1 MKHKISIIVFEC
13 LVVFVVT
20 PLLLCYTSRH
30 RNGTPCMF
38 TEESLRTSFAVPILD
53 EDSDEDA
60 RLKLAYVAQYGDR
73 EKERQMAQNAF
84 NWLESNSTAD
94 LQGDGAEKFL
104 AFTDKMYLGT
114 KERMNDWTHEQRRK
128 RYDDRAKQA
137 QRLVSKL
144 QFVIDENGDDERCA
158 EDTRQA
164 KNALSFLNVHTSK
177 FDNWSRDNVVGFA
190 NRIDEMYNAAEK
202 RRGVFRKATD
212 PIFRWLD
219 GFFAVEWQ
227 SLSKGSKQ
235 RVMRKRDAVA
245 SNGSDDRL
253 VQTKQEKANETDS
266 CNGYHMIIGSLPSC
280 RRRYATDEDYEK
292 LLSDDS
298 WTPEETKI
306 VNFNLPKRAER
317 AARGGLSSMFYH
329 VHIGGKAE
337 GVFAVDFIGGGSK
350 LKTEA
355 CRVLDKQDMEFSESS
370 FAEVIKKNDKAFEVG
385 ATRIGGQN
393 AFYETNTM
401 SESYEDQGGFQS
413 VQRVYYIPYPDGK
426 HTVVVAFSIKVDDVD
441 EPPYADFKAFLP
453 IGEKFV
459 ESIVIK

>member
-1 MKHKISIIVFEC
+1 MKRKICIIVFEC

-38 TEESLRTSFAVPILD
+38 TEESLRTSFVIPVLD
-53 EDSDEDA
+53 EDPDEDA
-60 RLKLAYVAQYGDR
+60 RLKLAYVAQYGDL

-104 AFTDKMYLGT
+104 AFTDKMYFGT
-114 KERMNDWTHEQRRK
+114 RERTNDWTHEQRRK

-137 QRLVSKL
+137 QRLMSRA
-144 QFVIDENGDDERCA
+144 QFIIDENGDNEQYT
-158 EDTRQA
+158 EDTKKAQ
-164 KNALSFLNVHTSK
+164 NVLNFINNHASK
-177 FDNWSRDNVVGFA
+177 FDALPNNTVAELTDAVF
-190 NRIDEMYNAAEK
+190 EMYNAAK
-202 RRGVFRKATD
+202 NRRGVFRKATD
-212 PIFRWLD
+212 RIFRWMD

-227 SLSKGSKQ
+227 SLSKGSEQ

-245 SNGSDDRL
+245 SNGSDACL
-253 VQTKQEKANETDS
+253 VQTKQENANETDS
-266 CNGYHMIIGSLPSC
+266 RNGYHMIIGNIPSC

-298 WTPEETKI
+298 WTHEETKT

-317 AARGGLSSMFYH
+317 ASGGGRESVFYH

-337 GVFAVDFIGGGSK
+337 GVFAVDFIGGGSR
-350 LKTEA
+350 LQTET

-401 SESYEDQGGFQS
+401 SESYEGQGGFQS
-413 VQRVYYIPYPDGK
+413 VQRVYYIPHPDGK
-426 HTVVVAFSIKVDDVD
+426 HTVVAAFSIKVDDVD